1 MGQADKLEAQPES
14 LSAQTIRLEQ
24 ALAEQLRQ
32 NEHLRAQLAQ
42 SQQALAEG
50 QSRNQAL
57 KRAKAELSQALK
69 EQRVQNEAMRRST
82 SWRLTSP
89 MRAAVEAWRTFRR
102 AVRRAAGLEPSANSV
117 SCPPQAA
124 AFFSEGFLA
133 PVNLF
138 TPAQCKLILKHHR
151 HNARL
156 SSGRGRKTLAANDR
170 FFYDLATRPALL
182 ALLRPLLGEDI
193 VLWGA
198 NMVRRGPGKGH
209 IWHTDIESSAV
220 DGRFVSVW
228 IGLENTSQSSA
239 LHLIS
244 RSHQFGR
251 PIQQVAQ
258 ERGRSRDEITDE
270 MVVAWAHEHDS
281 HAKLVQPQVSDGQAI
296 VFDGRLWHGS
306 NNSGGRTRWALL
318 LQYAAAEMPIA
329 FPDLKHLDWPFRYS
343 SDVPLKI
350 LVSGRAGRARCRL
363 RAARPRRSQ

>member
-69 EQRVQNEAMRRST
+69 EQRVQNEALRRST

-138 TPAQCKLILKHHR
+138 TPAQCKLILKHYR

-156 SSGRGRKTLAANDR
+156 SSSRGRKALAANDR

-198 NMVRRGPGKGH
+198 NVVRRGPGKGH
-209 IWHTDIESSAV
+209 IWHTDIESSAA

-244 RSHQFGR
+244 RSHQFG
-251 PIQQVAQ
+251 
-258 ERGRSRDEITDE
+258 
-270 MVVAWAHEHDS
+270 
-281 HAKLVQPQVSDGQAI
+281 QVSDGQAI